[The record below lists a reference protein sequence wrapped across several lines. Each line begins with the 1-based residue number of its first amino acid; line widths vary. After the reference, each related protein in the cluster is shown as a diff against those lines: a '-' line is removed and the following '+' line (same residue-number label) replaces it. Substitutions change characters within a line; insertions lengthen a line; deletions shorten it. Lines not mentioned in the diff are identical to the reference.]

1 MGLLEIQ
8 LQPRCKISEIPSP
21 SSFPPLITFGHF
33 ILLTERVAPLPSWF
47 FQWSWTPNSSPY
59 PSSFKK
65 NTEKHKALKKELIRR
80 ILVFYKTGKTYKYS
94 IRKTIK
100 KNKGRNIQKKL
111 EKLSDKKLEKLF
123 KSLLNKKTRKKRRR

>member
-1 MGLLEIQ
+1 MSKNDKNIKDGFSDIQ
-8 LQPRCKISEIPSP
+8 KSDKTIWRADQFGKRVVEDLQ
-21 SSFPPLITFGHF
+21 SFIIKSQIDNQT
-33 ILLTERVAPLPSWF
+33 
-47 FQWSWTPNSSPY
+47 Y